1 MSSTKYKSFEVD
13 ISDHVANLV
22 LSRPDELN
30 TMSRDFWVE
39 LGDVLEEINKNS
51 EVRVVVMSSTGKHFC
66 AGMDLSAFSNGVD
79 NIPDE
84 KKPDHARIGEAVYR
98 VAKELQGYITSL
110 EKIRVP
116 VIAAIHGGCIG
127 GAVDLVTACDIRL
140 ASKDAFFC
148 IQEINIGM
156 AADVGTLQRLPKII
170 PDSKMR
176 EMAYTG
182 RRMYA
187 DEAKETGLVSDT
199 YESQEEMLAAANELA
214 KVIASKSPV
223 AIYGLKA
230 VMNHS
235 RDHSV
240 SEGLEYNA
248 LWSGAMLSQKDMT
261 EAITANMEKRDA
273 SFNDL
278 VEVKKFNGSDSLA
291 FLKKTGVV
299 AVDLALEYL

>member
-1 MSSTKYKSFEVD
+1 MSKKEFNCFKLDVKNH
-13 ISDHVANLV
+13 IGNLV

-39 LGDVLEEINKNS
+39 LGEVLEVINKDS
-51 EVRVVVMSSTGKHFC
+51 DIRVVVMSSTGKHFC
-66 AGMDLSAFSNGVD
+66 AGMDLNAFTNGVD

-98 VAKELQGYITSL
+98 VAKELQEYISTL

-127 GAVDLVTACDIRL
+127 GAVDMVTACDIRL
-140 ASKDAFFC
+140 ASDDAFFC

-187 DEAKETGLVSDT
+187 EEAKEAGLVSGI
-199 YESQEEMLAAANELA
+199 YGSQEELLEAANKLA
-214 KVIASKSPV
+214 SEIASKSPV

-230 VMNHS
+230 VMNYS
-235 RDHSV
+235 RDHNVNDS
-240 SEGLEYNA
+240 LEYNA

-261 EAITANMEKRDA
+261 EQMTANMEKRDA
-273 SFNDL
+273 SFNEL
-278 VEVKKFNGSDSLA
+278 VEVKKFNESNS
-291 FLKKTGVV
+291 
-299 AVDLALEYL
+299 

>member
-1 MSSTKYKSFEVD
+1 MNRYSEEIMADKEYKCFQ
-13 ISDHVANLV
+13 ISITNHVASLV

-39 LGDVLEEINKNS
+39 LGDVLEEINRNS
-51 EVRVVVMSSTGKHFC
+51 DIRVVVMSSTGKHFC
-66 AGMDLSAFSNGVD
+66 AGMDLNAFANGVD
-79 NIPDE
+79 NIPDD
-84 KKPDHARIGEAVYR
+84 KKPDDARIGEAVYR
-98 VAKELQGYITSL
+98 VAKELQEYISTL

-116 VIAAIHGGCIG
+116 VIAAIQGGCVG

-140 ASKDAFFC
+140 ASSDAFFC

-156 AADVGTLQRLPKII
+156 AADVGTLQRLPRII

-187 DEAKETGLVSDT
+187 EEAKDTGLVSDT
-199 YESQEEMLAAANELA
+199 FESQEKLLDAANKLA
-214 KVIASKSPV
+214 NEIASKSPV

-230 VMNHS
+230 VMNYS
-235 RDHSV
+235 RDHTV
-240 SEGLEYNA
+240 SESLEYNA

-261 EAITANMEKRDA
+261 EAMTANMEKREA
-273 SFNDL
+273 SFNKL
-278 VEVKKFNGSDSLA
+278 VDVKKFNESDS
-291 FLKKTGVV
+291 
-299 AVDLALEYL
+299 

>member
-1 MSSTKYKSFEVD
+1 MSKNKYKCLQID
-13 ISDHVANLV
+13 IENHIANLV
-22 LSRPDELN
+22 LSRPNELN

-39 LGDVLEEINKNS
+39 LGDVLEEINRDS

-66 AGMDLSAFSNGVD
+66 AGMDLNAFSNGVD
-79 NIPDE
+79 NIPDD

-98 VAKELQGYITSL
+98 VAKELQEYISTL

-140 ASKDAFFC
+140 ASDDAFFC

-176 EMAYTG
+176 EMANTG

-187 DEAKETGLVSDT
+187 GEAKETGLVSDT
-199 YESQEEMLAAANELA
+199 YKSQEDMLKAANSLA
-214 KVIASKSPV
+214 KEIASKSPV

-230 VMNHS
+230 VMNYS

-240 SEGLEYNA
+240 SESLEYNA

-261 EAITANMEKRDA
+261 EAMTANIEKRDA

-278 VEVKKFNGSDSLA
+278 VDVKKFNETDS
-291 FLKKTGVV
+291 
-299 AVDLALEYL
+299 

>member
-51 EVRVVVMSSTGKHFC
+51 EVRVIVMSSTGKHFC

-230 VMNHS
+230 VMNYS

-278 VEVKKFNGSDSLA
+278 VEVKKFNESDS
-291 FLKKTGVV
+291 
-299 AVDLALEYL
+299 

>member
-1 MSSTKYKSFEVD
+1 MSNTKYKSFTIDV
-13 ISDHVANLV
+13 SDHVANLV

-30 TMSRDFWVE
+30 TMTRDFWVE
-39 LGDVLEEINKNS
+39 LGDVLEEINNNA

-79 NIPDE
+79 NIPDG

-98 VAKELQGYITSL
+98 VAKELQGYISTL

-116 VIAAIHGGCIG
+116 VIAAIQGGCIG

-230 VMNHS
+230 VMNYS

-273 SFNDL
+273 TFNDL
-278 VEVKKFNGSDSLA
+278 VEVKKFNESDS
-291 FLKKTGVV
+291 
-299 AVDLALEYL
+299 

>member
-1 MSSTKYKSFEVD
+1 MSIKKYKSFTVG
-13 ISDHVANLV
+13 IADHVANLV

-79 NIPDE
+79 NIPDG

-98 VAKELQGYITSL
+98 VAKELQGYISSL

-116 VIAAIHGGCIG
+116 VIAAIQGGCIG

-230 VMNHS
+230 VMNYS

-240 SEGLEYNA
+240 NEGLEYNA

-278 VEVKKFNGSDSLA
+278 VEVKKFNESDS
-291 FLKKTGVV
+291 
-299 AVDLALEYL
+299 

>member
-1 MSSTKYKSFEVD
+1 MSKNKYKCFKID
-13 ISDHVANLV
+13 IENHIANLV
-22 LSRPDELN
+22 LSRPNELN

-39 LGDVLEEINKNS
+39 LGDILEEINRDS

-66 AGMDLSAFSNGVD
+66 AGMDLNAFSNGVD
-79 NIPDE
+79 NIPDD

-98 VAKELQGYITSL
+98 VAKELQEYISTL

-140 ASKDAFFC
+140 ASDDAFFC

-187 DEAKETGLVSDT
+187 GEAKETGLVSDT
-199 YESQEEMLAAANELA
+199 YKSQEDMLKVANSLA
-214 KVIASKSPV
+214 KEIASKSPV

-230 VMNHS
+230 VMNYS

-240 SEGLEYNA
+240 SESLEYNA

-261 EAITANMEKRDA
+261 EAMTANIEKRDA

-278 VEVKKFNGSDSLA
+278 VDVKKFNETDS
-291 FLKKTGVV
+291 
-299 AVDLALEYL
+299 

>member
-1 MSSTKYKSFEVD
+1 MSKKEFNCFKLDVKN
-13 ISDHVANLV
+13 HVGNLV

-39 LGDVLEEINKNS
+39 LGEVLEVINKDS
-51 EVRVVVMSSTGKHFC
+51 DIRVVVMSSTGKHFC
-66 AGMDLSAFSNGVD
+66 AGMDLNAFNNGVD
-79 NIPDE
+79 NIPDD

-98 VAKELQGYITSL
+98 VAKELQEYISTL

-127 GAVDLVTACDIRL
+127 GAVDMVTACDIRL
-140 ASKDAFFC
+140 ASDDAFFC

-187 DEAKETGLVSDT
+187 EEAKEAGLVSGT
-199 YESQEEMLAAANELA
+199 YGSQEELLEAANKLA
-214 KVIASKSPV
+214 SEIASKSPV

-230 VMNHS
+230 VMNYS
-235 RDHSV
+235 RDHNINDS
-240 SEGLEYNA
+240 LEYNA

-261 EAITANMEKRDA
+261 EQMTANMEKRDA

-278 VEVKKFNGSDSLA
+278 VEVKKFNESNS
-291 FLKKTGVV
+291 
-299 AVDLALEYL
+299 

>member
-230 VMNHS
+230 VMNYS

-248 LWSGAMLSQKDMT
+248 LWSGAMLIQKDMT

-278 VEVKKFNGSDSLA
+278 VEVKKFNESDS
-291 FLKKTGVV
+291 
-299 AVDLALEYL
+299 

>member
-1 MSSTKYKSFEVD
+1 MNNKEFNCFKLDVEN
-13 ISDHVANLV
+13 HVGNLV

-39 LGDVLEEINKNS
+39 LGEVLEVINRDS
-51 EVRVVVMSSTGKHFC
+51 DIRVVVMSSTGKHFC

-79 NIPDE
+79 NIPDD

-98 VAKELQGYITSL
+98 VAKELQEYISTL

-127 GAVDLVTACDIRL
+127 GAVDMVTACDIRL
-140 ASKDAFFC
+140 ASNDAFFC

-187 DEAKETGLVSDT
+187 EEAKEAGLVSGT
-199 YESQEEMLAAANELA
+199 YGSQEELLEAANKLA
-214 KVIASKSPV
+214 SEIASKSPV

-230 VMNHS
+230 VMNYS
-235 RDHSV
+235 RDHNVNDS
-240 SEGLEYNA
+240 LEYNA

-261 EAITANMEKRDA
+261 EQMTANMEKRDA
-273 SFNDL
+273 SFNEL
-278 VEVKKFNGSDSLA
+278 VEVKKFNESNS
-291 FLKKTGVV
+291 
-299 AVDLALEYL
+299 

>member
-22 LSRPDELN
+22 LSRPDELS

-230 VMNHS
+230 VMNYS

-278 VEVKKFNGSDSLA
+278 VEVKKFNESDS
-291 FLKKTGVV
+291 
-299 AVDLALEYL
+299 

>member
-1 MSSTKYKSFEVD
+1 MSKKEFKCFKLDVKN
-13 ISDHVANLV
+13 HVGNLV

-39 LGDVLEEINKNS
+39 LGEVLEVINKDS
-51 EVRVVVMSSTGKHFC
+51 DIRVVVMSSTGKHFC
-66 AGMDLSAFSNGVD
+66 AGMDLNAFTNGVD
-79 NIPDE
+79 NIPDD

-98 VAKELQGYITSL
+98 VAKELQEYISTL

-127 GAVDLVTACDIRL
+127 GAVDMVTACDIRL
-140 ASKDAFFC
+140 ASDDAFFC

-187 DEAKETGLVSDT
+187 EEAKEAGLVSGT
-199 YESQEEMLAAANELA
+199 YGSQEELIEAANKLA
-214 KVIASKSPV
+214 SEIASKSPV

-230 VMNHS
+230 VMNYS
-235 RDHSV
+235 RDHNVNDS
-240 SEGLEYNA
+240 LEYNA

-261 EAITANMEKRDA
+261 EQMTANMEKRDA
-273 SFNDL
+273 SFNEL
-278 VEVKKFNGSDSLA
+278 VEVKKFNESNS
-291 FLKKTGVV
+291 
-299 AVDLALEYL
+299 

>member
-1 MSSTKYKSFEVD
+1 MNNTKYKSFTVD

-230 VMNHS
+230 VMNYS

-278 VEVKKFNGSDSLA
+278 VEVKKFNESDS
-291 FLKKTGVV
+291 
-299 AVDLALEYL
+299 

>member
-1 MSSTKYKSFEVD
+1 MSIKKYKSFTVD
-13 ISDHVANLV
+13 IADHVANLV

-79 NIPDE
+79 NIPDG

-230 VMNHS
+230 VMNYS

-278 VEVKKFNGSDSLA
+278 VEVKKFNESDS
-291 FLKKTGVV
+291 
-299 AVDLALEYL
+299 

>member
-1 MSSTKYKSFEVD
+1 MSKNKYKCFQID
-13 ISDHVANLV
+13 IENHIANLV
-22 LSRPDELN
+22 LSRPNELN

-39 LGDVLEEINKNS
+39 LGDVLEEINRDS

-66 AGMDLSAFSNGVD
+66 AGMDLNAFSNGVD
-79 NIPDE
+79 NIPDD

-98 VAKELQGYITSL
+98 VAKELQEYISTL
-110 EKIRVP
+110 EKIRMP

-140 ASKDAFFC
+140 ASDDAFFC

-187 DEAKETGLVSDT
+187 GEAKETGLVSDT
-199 YESQEEMLAAANELA
+199 YKSQEDMLKAANSLA
-214 KVIASKSPV
+214 KEIASKSPV

-230 VMNHS
+230 VMNYS

-240 SEGLEYNA
+240 SESLEYNA

-261 EAITANMEKRDA
+261 EAMTANIEKRDA

-278 VEVKKFNGSDSLA
+278 VDVKKFNETDS
-291 FLKKTGVV
+291 
-299 AVDLALEYL
+299 

>member
-1 MSSTKYKSFEVD
+1 MNTKKYTCFKVNVA
-13 ISDHVANLV
+13 DHIANLV

-39 LGDVLEEINKNS
+39 LGDVLEEINKDS
-51 EVRVVVMSSTGKHFC
+51 DVRVVVMSSTGKHFC
-66 AGMDLSAFSNGVD
+66 AGMDLNAFSNGVD
-79 NIPDE
+79 NIPDD

-98 VAKELQGYITSL
+98 VAKELQEYISTL

-140 ASKDAFFC
+140 ASQDAFFC

-187 DEAKETGLVSDT
+187 DEAKENGLVSNT
-199 YESQEEMLAAANELA
+199 YESHEKLLEAANELA
-214 KVIASKSPV
+214 KEIASKSPV

-230 VMNHS
+230 VMNYS
-235 RDHSV
+235 RDHTV

-248 LWSGAMLSQKDMT
+248 LWSGAMLSQKDMA
-261 EAITANMEKRDA
+261 EAMTANVEKRDA
-273 SFNDL
+273 SFNKL
-278 VEVKKFNGSDSLA
+278 VDVKKFNESES
-291 FLKKTGVV
+291 
-299 AVDLALEYL
+299 

>member
-1 MSSTKYKSFEVD
+1 MSKSKYKCFQVD
-13 ISDHVANLV
+13 IENHIANLV
-22 LSRPDELN
+22 LSRPNDLN

-66 AGMDLSAFSNGVD
+66 AGMDLNAFSNGVD

-98 VAKELQGYITSL
+98 VAKELQEYISTL

-140 ASKDAFFC
+140 ASDDAFFC

-187 DEAKETGLVSDT
+187 EEAKETGLVSDT
-199 YESQEEMLAAANELA
+199 YKSQEDMLKAANSLA
-214 KVIASKSPV
+214 KEIASKSPV

-230 VMNHS
+230 VMNYS

-240 SEGLEYNA
+240 SESLEYNA

-261 EAITANMEKRDA
+261 EAMTANIEKRDA

-278 VEVKKFNGSDSLA
+278 VDVKKFNETDS
-291 FLKKTGVV
+291 
-299 AVDLALEYL
+299 

>member
-1 MSSTKYKSFEVD
+1 
-13 ISDHVANLV
+13 
-22 LSRPDELN
+22 
-30 TMSRDFWVE
+30 MSRDFWIE
-39 LGDVLEEINKNS
+39 LGDVLQEINKDS

-66 AGMDLSAFSNGVD
+66 AGMDLNAFSNGVD
-79 NIPDE
+79 NIPEE

-98 VAKELQGYITSL
+98 VAKELQEYISTL

-140 ASKDAFFC
+140 ASDDAFFC

-199 YESQEEMLAAANELA
+199 YESHEKMLEAANSLA
-214 KVIASKSPV
+214 KEIASKSPV

-230 VMNHS
+230 VMNYS

-240 SEGLEYNA
+240 SESLEYNA

-261 EAITANMEKRDA
+261 EAMTANMEKRDA
-273 SFNDL
+273 SFNKL
-278 VEVKKFNGSDSLA
+278 VDVKKFNETDS
-291 FLKKTGVV
+291 
-299 AVDLALEYL
+299 

>member
-1 MSSTKYKSFEVD
+1 MSKKEFNCFKLDVKN
-13 ISDHVANLV
+13 HVGNLV

-39 LGDVLEEINKNS
+39 LGEVLEVINKDS
-51 EVRVVVMSSTGKHFC
+51 DIRVVVMSSTGKHFC
-66 AGMDLSAFSNGVD
+66 AGMDLNAFTNGVD
-79 NIPDE
+79 NIPDD

-98 VAKELQGYITSL
+98 VAKELQEYISTL

-127 GAVDLVTACDIRL
+127 GAVDMVTACDIRL
-140 ASKDAFFC
+140 ASDDAFFC

-187 DEAKETGLVSDT
+187 EEAKEAGLVSGT
-199 YESQEEMLAAANELA
+199 YGSQEELIEAANKLA
-214 KVIASKSPV
+214 SEIASKSPV

-230 VMNHS
+230 VMNYS
-235 RDHSV
+235 RDHNINDS
-240 SEGLEYNA
+240 LEYNA

-261 EAITANMEKRDA
+261 EQMTANMEKRDA
-273 SFNDL
+273 SFNEL
-278 VEVKKFNGSDSLA
+278 VEVKKFNESNS
-291 FLKKTGVV
+291 
-299 AVDLALEYL
+299 

>member
-1 MSSTKYKSFEVD
+1 MSKNKYKCFD
-13 ISDHVANLV
+13 INVSENIANLIF
-22 LSRPDELN
+22 SRPDELN

-39 LGDVLEEINKNS
+39 LGDVLDEINRNS
-51 EVRVVVMSSTGKHFC
+51 DIRVVVMSSTGKHFC
-66 AGMDLSAFSNGVD
+66 AGMDLNAFSNGVD
-79 NIPDE
+79 NIPDN
-84 KKPDHARIGEAVYR
+84 KKPDSARVGEAVYR
-98 VAKELQGYITSL
+98 VAKELQEYISTL

-116 VIAAIHGGCIG
+116 VIAAIQGGCIG

-140 ASKDAFFC
+140 ASNDAFFC
-148 IQEINIGM
+148 IQEVNIGM
-156 AADVGTLQRLPKII
+156 AADVGTLQRLPRII

-176 EMAYTG
+176 ELAYTG

-199 YESQEEMLAAANELA
+199 YDSQDKMLEAASSLA
-214 KVIASKSPV
+214 KEIASKSPV

-230 VMNHS
+230 VMNYS

-240 SEGLEYNA
+240 KDGLEYNA

-261 EAITANMEKRDA
+261 EAMTANMEKREA

-278 VEVKKFNGSDSLA
+278 VDVKKFNESD
-291 FLKKTGVV
+291 
-299 AVDLALEYL
+299 

>member
-1 MSSTKYKSFEVD
+1 MSSTKYNSFEVD
-13 ISDHVANLV
+13 SSDHVANLV

-66 AGMDLSAFSNGVD
+66 AGMALSAFSNGVD

-230 VMNHS
+230 VMNYS

-278 VEVKKFNGSDSLA
+278 VEVKKFNESDS
-291 FLKKTGVV
+291 
-299 AVDLALEYL
+299 

>member
-1 MSSTKYKSFEVD
+1 MSKNKYKCFDLNVSEN
-13 ISDHVANLV
+13 IANLIF
-22 LSRPDELN
+22 SRPDELN

-39 LGDVLEEINKNS
+39 LGDVLDEINRNS
-51 EVRVVVMSSTGKHFC
+51 DIRVVVMSSTGKHFC
-66 AGMDLSAFSNGVD
+66 AGMDLNAFSNGVD
-79 NIPDE
+79 YIPDN
-84 KKPDHARIGEAVYR
+84 KKPDNARVGEAIYR
-98 VAKELQGYITSL
+98 VAKELQEYISTL

-116 VIAAIHGGCIG
+116 VIAAIQGGCIG

-140 ASKDAFFC
+140 ASNDAFFC
-148 IQEINIGM
+148 IQEVNIGM
-156 AADVGTLQRLPKII
+156 AADVGTLQRLPRII

-176 EMAYTG
+176 ELAYTG

-199 YESQEEMLAAANELA
+199 YDSQDKMLEAASSLA
-214 KVIASKSPV
+214 KEIASKSPV

-230 VMNHS
+230 VMNYS

-240 SEGLEYNA
+240 KDGLEYNA

-261 EAITANMEKRDA
+261 EAMTANMEKREA

-278 VEVKKFNGSDSLA
+278 VDVKKFNESD
-291 FLKKTGVV
+291 
-299 AVDLALEYL
+299 

>member
-1 MSSTKYKSFEVD
+1 MSKSKYKCFQVD
-13 ISDHVANLV
+13 IENHIANLV
-22 LSRPDELN
+22 LSRPNELN

-66 AGMDLSAFSNGVD
+66 AGMDLNAFSNGVD
-79 NIPDE
+79 NIPDD

-98 VAKELQGYITSL
+98 VAKELQEYISTL

-140 ASKDAFFC
+140 ASDDAFFC

-187 DEAKETGLVSDT
+187 EEAKETGLVSDT
-199 YESQEEMLAAANELA
+199 YKSQEDMLKAANSLA
-214 KVIASKSPV
+214 KEIASKSPV

-230 VMNHS
+230 VMNYS

-240 SEGLEYNA
+240 SESLEYNA

-261 EAITANMEKRDA
+261 EAMTANIEKRDA

-278 VEVKKFNGSDSLA
+278 VDVKKFNETDS
-291 FLKKTGVV
+291 
-299 AVDLALEYL
+299 